1 MNLILL
7 AGTEVDAS
15 GVARVTGDRARHMR
29 EVLHAGPGQTVRI
42 GLVDGPIGVG
52 TVTAVADDGVALR
65 CAFDDAV
72 PAPPRVD
79 LLLAVPRPK
88 VLRRLWAQLSAIGV
102 GRIMLTNAERV
113 ERNYFDTHWLSPQ
126 TYGPL
131 LIEGLQQA
139 RDTRVPRVSVHREF
153 RPFVEDELSALVPDT
168 CRVVAHPEDAPSIAK
183 VVASGGRDRVVLAI
197 GPEGGWNGF
206 ELERLAAAGFVRASM
221 GPRTLRVD
229 TACVAALA
237 MAHEGLVASKR
248 RA

>member
-7 AGTEVDAS
+7 DRSDLDAS
-15 GVARVTGDRARHMR
+15 GAAHLDDDRARHMCR
-29 EVLHAGPGQTVRI
+29 VLRATPGQTIRVGVI
-42 GLVDGPIGVG
+42 DGPHGRA
-52 TVTAVADDGVALR
+52 TVVAVNDTAVDLL
-65 CAFDDAV
+65 CEFDAHTPER
-72 PAPPRVD
+72 PAVD

-88 VLRRLWAQLSAIGV
+88 VLRRLWAQLSAMGV

-113 ERNYFDTHWLSPQ
+113 ERNYFDTHWLSPE

-131 LIEGLQQA
+131 LIEGLQQT
-139 RDTRVPRVSVHREF
+139 RDTRLPVVSVHREF
-153 RPFVEDELSALVPDT
+153 RPFVEDELSALVPAT
-168 CRVVAHPEDAPSIAK
+168 CRIVAHPEEAPSISD
-183 VVASGGRDRVVLAI
+183 VVAGCGRGRVVLAI

-206 ELERLAAAGFVRASM
+206 ELERLAAEGFVRASM

-237 MAHEGLVASKR
+237 MAHEALVASKR